1 MLCLLF
7 VCCYAGEHT
16 RSRCRDDQQPA
27 ALAMRR
33 ATPTVHCST
42 WPTVVALFRTSAAT
56 SVPPTTATT
65 TTTRM
70 APARRS
76 CFPSRR
82 RGWGTTAIA
91 AATRP
96 RYFAEGTPPA
106 TRPAP
111 RALPQPHVQRRGHS
125 PNPRLKGWQGGQWFA
140 TAGSA
145 GAAGATCGGG
155 GFTGQS
161 WGLAPRTARASV
173 CHAASSPDMGH
184 PPEGGRGRISTAS
197 AAAID

>member
-7 VCCYAGEHT
+7 VCCYAGGHT

-27 ALAMRR
+27 SLAMRP
-33 ATPTVHCST
+33 AAPTVHCST

-125 PNPRLKGWQGGQWFA
+125 PNPRLKRGQGGSGSQPLA
-140 TAGSA
+140 QLAPLGRLAGVAASQGNPGCWPHELPAPPCAMLPPPPGTWDTRPREA
-145 GAAGATCGGG
+145 GAFMQT
-155 GFTGQS
+155 Q
-161 WGLAPRTARASV
+161 L
-173 CHAASSPDMGH
+173 
-184 PPEGGRGRISTAS
+184 I
-197 AAAID
+197 